1 MLPKVC
7 VVSIVK
13 DEASYI
19 ADWVAHHV
27 YFGFDSFHFVV
38 NRTTDAT
45 VSIIEDLS
53 RVYSG
58 ITYEFADWI
67 DICHPKIRG
76 NMQQISYAKAFLE
89 LEVDYFMFLD
99 LDEYWTSRDFTSC
112 VKKNIIAND
121 YPNVIYYQWHA
132 ELGVK
137 EPFKN
142 FSEENKYYLMSL
154 GKSLVKKGT
163 NIDMFRIHVPVT
175 SDRIVMADGTR
186 FKSKVKPPQFVHP
199 DISAV
204 RDEFVVHRMF
214 RSEKEYLSKLMN
226 GSPGSKKSIKHN
238 RKKGFI
244 TQHAAEFDFSIDSQ
258 VFEQYEAFVTFFTR
272 TLKSDVAIAQEN
284 MLARHK
290 DLFLS
295 IPGLYVQDCTL
306 LKSSL
311 KGITNDAI
319 LNLIE
324 ELDVMEISYENYASR
339 SQYYKS
345 INEEELATAY
355 QMGLDSFAK

>member
-27 YFGFDSFHFVV
+27 YFGFDSFHFIV

-45 VSIIEDLS
+45 VSIIEGLTT
-53 RVYSG
+53 VYSG

-89 LEVDYFMFLD
+89 LDVDYFMFLD
-99 LDEYWTSRDFTSC
+99 LDEYWASQDFTSC

-137 EPFKN
+137 VPFKN
-142 FSEENKYYLMSL
+142 FAPENNYYLMSL

-175 SDRIVMADGTR
+175 SDRVVMSDGTK
-186 FKSKVKPPQFVHP
+186 FKSKIKPPQFVHA
-199 DISAV
+199 DVSAV
-204 RDEFVVHRMF
+204 RDHFVVHRMF
-214 RSEKEYLSKLMN
+214 RSENEYLSKLMN
-226 GSPGSKKSIKHN
+226 GSPGSTKSIKHN

-244 TQHAAEFDFSIDSQ
+244 TRHDAEFAFSIDPLQ
-258 VFEQYEAFVTFFTR
+258 FAKYEDFVASFIGTVKT
-272 TLKSDVAIAQEN
+272 DVAIAQEK
-284 MLARHK
+284 MIARHR
-290 DLFLS
+290 DLYLS
-295 IPGLYVQDCTL
+295 IPGLYIQDKAL

-311 KGITNDAI
+311 KGITNEPVLSLIDELQALEPSHDAY
-319 LNLIE
+319 LE
-324 ELDVMEISYENYASR
+324 R
-339 SQYYKS
+339 SQYYES
-345 INEEELATAY
+345 VNEETLATAY
-355 QMGLDSFAK
+355 RIGLESFSK

>member
-27 YFGFDSFHFVV
+27 YFGFDNFHFIV

-45 VSIIEDLS
+45 VSIIEGLS
-53 RVYSG
+53 KVYSG

-76 NMQQISYAKAFLE
+76 NMQQISYAKAFLAIDT
-89 LEVDYFMFLD
+89 DYFMFLD
-99 LDEYWTSRDFTSC
+99 LDEYWASKDFTSG
-112 VKKNIIAND
+112 VKNNIVAND
-121 YPNVIYYQWHA
+121 FPNVIYYQWHA

-137 EPFKN
+137 IPFKN
-142 FSEENKYYLMSL
+142 FSVDNKYYLMSL

-175 SDRIVMADGTR
+175 SDRVVMSDGTR
-186 FKSKVKPPQFVHP
+186 FKAKIKPPQFVHP

-238 RKKGFI
+238 RKKGFVI
-244 TQHAAEFDFSIDSQ
+244 QHAAEFDFAIDPQ
-258 VFEQYEAFVTFFTR
+258 VYEEYEKFVASFTK
-272 TLKSDVAIAQEN
+272 TLKTDVAISRER
-284 MLARHK
+284 MLARHN
-290 DLFLS
+290 DLYLS
-295 IPGLYVQDCTL
+295 IPGLYVQDKAL

-311 KGITNDAI
+311 KGITNDAVTS
-319 LNLIE
+319 LIE
-324 ELDVMEISYENYASR
+324 ELDAMEPGHDTYLERSKYYESV
-339 SQYYKS
+339 
-345 INEEELATAY
+345 NEDTLATAY
-355 QMGLDSFAK
+355 RIGLESFSK